1 MSENVKVSLYL
12 PERME
17 RAVADLVDSGYF
29 TTKTDVYQE
38 ALRRL
43 LLDYGAMEDGVTHG

>member
-12 PERME
+12 PEDLE
-17 RAVADLVDSGYF
+17 EQVEDLVEAGTF

-38 ALRRL
+38 AIRRL
-43 LLDYGAMEDGVTHG
+43 LLDYRLLGREEG